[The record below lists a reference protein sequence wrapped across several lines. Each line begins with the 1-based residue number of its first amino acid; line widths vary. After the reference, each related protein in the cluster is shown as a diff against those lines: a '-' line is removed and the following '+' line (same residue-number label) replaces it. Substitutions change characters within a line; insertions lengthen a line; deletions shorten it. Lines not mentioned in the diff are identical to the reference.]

1 MNKIYYSLGLMSGTS
16 SDGVDASIIK
26 SDGENELKII
36 DNLYK
41 KYDQNLKNSLHQL
54 INEIK
59 NLEDLKK
66 RSEKI
71 KKIEQELTIEH
82 VNLSSLLID
91 KNKNIH
97 IDFVGFHG
105 HTVIHKPKDG
115 YSIQIGDPKLLS
127 KKIKKIVFF
136 NFRKKDI
143 LNGGEGAPLSPIYH
157 KLIYEKIKLT
167 KPLIF
172 LNIGGI
178 ANITL
183 IDVKNNLISRDVGPG
198 NCLIDKWMRE
208 MSKKSFDKN
217 GECANSGKVDQNILN
232 KILDHETYQ
241 ESNSKSLDIKDFDIA
256 FAKGL
261 TLEDGSA
268 TISTFT
274 SQLISNAINKYKS
287 KFLKIIVCGGGRKN
301 NYLIN
306 KIANLTKLEIID
318 IDKLGFD
325 GNFIESQTFAYL
337 AIRSHLKKNISFPL
351 TTGVKLA
358 STGGEIFKNY

>member
-26 SDGENELKII
+26 SDGENELEII
-36 DNLYK
+36 DNSYK
-41 KYDQNLKNSLHQL
+41 KYDQSLKNSLHQL
-54 INEIK
+54 VNEIR

-66 RSEKI
+66 KSEELKT
-71 KKIEQELTIEH
+71 IERDLTIEH
-82 VNLSSLLID
+82 ANLSSLLID
-91 KNKNIH
+91 KNKDIH
-97 IDFVGFHG
+97 INFVGFHG
-105 HTVIHKPKDG
+105 HTIIHKPKNG
-115 YSIQIGDPKLLS
+115 YSIQIGDPALLS
-127 KKIKKIVFF
+127 KKIKKKVFF

-178 ANITL
+178 ANITV
-183 IDVKNNLISRDVGPG
+183 IDAKNNLISRDVGPG

-241 ESNSKSLDIKDFDIA
+241 ESNSKSLDIKDFDIT

-337 AIRSHLKKNISFPL
+337 AIRSHLKKNISFPS

-358 STGGEIFKNY
+358 STGGEIFKNF